1 MIDRREIMN
10 TAWTIFREAR
20 ARYGAWQLVNR
31 EEGTFAGCLRQAWR
45 IVKAATARVVA
56 RMKEEAAMDGPNGP
70 AIRAIKHAISE
81 LQFKS
86 FRHNIAAERK
96 SLEAR
101 LASLITA

>member
-1 MIDRREIMN
+1 MLDRREIMN
-10 TAWTIFREAR
+10 TAWAIFRDSR

-31 EEGTFAGCLRQAWR
+31 EDGTFAGCLRQAWR

-56 RMKEEAAMDGPNGP
+56 RMREESAMNRPNGP
-70 AIRAIKHAISE
+70 AIRAIKQAITE

>member
-1 MIDRREIMN
+1 MLDRREIMN
-10 TAWTIFREAR
+10 TAWTIFRDAR

-31 EEGTFAGCLRQAWR
+31 EDGTFAGCLRQAWR
-45 IVKAATARVVA
+45 IVKAATVRVVA
-56 RMKEEAAMDGPNGP
+56 RMREEAAMNGPNGP

>member
-10 TAWTIFREAR
+10 TAWAIFRDAR

-31 EEGTFAGCLRQAWR
+31 EDGTFAGCLRQAWR

-56 RMKEEAAMDGPNGP
+56 RMQEEAAMNGPNGP

-81 LQFKS
+81 LQFKG
-86 FRHNIAAERK
+86 FRHNIASERRV
-96 SLEAR
+96 LEAQ
-101 LASLITA
+101 LSALVG